1 MKLVIGLGN
10 PGPAYKNTRHN
21 LGFMVI
27 DALSKDF
34 AVRLKS
40 ETKTNTLKANTDFRG
55 KALVLCK
62 PLSYMNLSG
71 SAVLKLL
78 RENGARPQDIL
89 VICDDVN
96 LELGRLKLKAGGSA
110 GGHNGLVS
118 LIASLKT
125 EAFPRMR
132 IGIAAPE
139 VKGKLSD
146 YVLSRFSRGEQT
158 VIRRAIEQAKK
169 AVLCWLENG
178 INLAMDRINPG
189 SGGAD

>member
-1 MKLVIGLGN
+1 MKLVVGLGN
-10 PGPAYKNTRHN
+10 PGSAYKNTRHN

-40 ETKTNTLKANTDFRG
+40 ESKTNALKAIFDFQG
-55 KALVLCK
+55 KAHVLCK

-78 RENGARPQDIL
+78 REHRVHPQDIL

-96 LELGRLKLKAGGSA
+96 LELGRLKLKAFGGA

-118 LIASLKT
+118 LITSLKT
-125 EAFPRMR
+125 EAFPRLR

-146 YVLSRFSRGEQT
+146 YVLSRFSRGEQKI
-158 VIRRAIEQAKK
+158 IRRAVDEAKR

-178 INLAMDRINPG
+178 INVAMNRFNIGD
-189 SGGAD
+189 